1 MEREREKWTD
11 RGTEVEKQTE
21 TDTER
26 EGETER
32 GSERHRDKDK
42 ETERQRELFFFC
54 GFIVYF
60 VYPLPMQLEF
70 VPVSNRVF
78 AFFRGNPDQH
88 TLAEPAS
95 FVGKGR

>member
-1 MEREREKWTD
+1 M
-11 RGTEVEKQTE
+11 EKQTE

-32 GSERHRDKDK
+32 GSERHRDRDKDK

-60 VYPLPMQLEF
+60 VYQLLMQLEF